1 MAKEYNVA
9 KKDFD
14 RILSHLIKENSVFG
28 PSVDGDCTRIKRIQT
43 PEQLDVRP
51 GPVHSSFKQFL
62 LPQSEVLFSFDSL
75 SQKVEVPD
83 EGAADCRSNILI
95 GLRPCDAQ
103 AVDLLDQVFI
113 GREPKDVFYSKRRN
127 RMKIVSFACREPAT
141 TCFCASVG
149 CGPDAEAGA
158 DLMVYDLKD
167 RYVLRTITKSG
178 EDILHNTDVPLNPAS
193 EKDVADK
200 KQMIADARKLLTHVF
215 LDKDLNGQLGDFD
228 ASVWHDIHRKCLG
241 CGVCT
246 YFCPTCHCFD
256 ITDEAEGLQGRRIR
270 TWDSCMYPLFTMHA
284 SGHNPRPTRK
294 ERMRQRI
301 MHKFVYSMEQYGKR
315 FCVGG
320 GRCVINCPVN
330 LDLRFVIKEIMEAK

>member
-1 MAKEYNVA
+1 MANEYIVG

-14 RILSHLIKENSVFG
+14 GILSHLIKENSVFG
-28 PSVDGDCTRIKRIQT
+28 PSIDRDCTRIKRIET
-43 PEQLDVRP
+43 PEQLNVWP
-51 GPVHSSFKQFL
+51 GTAHSSFKQFF
-62 LPQSEVLFSFDSL
+62 LPQSEVLFSFDPS
-75 SQKVEVPD
+75 SQKVEAQG
-83 EGAADCRSNILI
+83 EGAANGKKNILI

-103 AVDLLDQVFI
+103 AVDLLDQVFV
-113 GREPKDVFYSKRRN
+113 GRDPKDVFYSERRN
-127 RMKIVSFACREPAT
+127 RTKIISFACSEPAT

-149 CGPDAEAGA
+149 CGPDAEAGT

-167 RYVLRTITKSG
+167 RYVLKTITKSG
-178 EDILHNTDVPLNPAS
+178 EDLLNNTGVHLNPAS
-193 EKDVADK
+193 EKDVAEK
-200 KQMIADARKLLTHVF
+200 EQMIVDARKLLTGIF
-215 LDKDLNGQLGDFD
+215 SEKDLNGQLGDFD
-228 ASVWHDIHRKCLG
+228 ASIWYDIHRKCLG

-256 ITDEAEGLQGRRIR
+256 ITDEAEGLRGRRIR

-315 FCVGG
+315 FCVGC

>member
-1 MAKEYNVA
+1 
-9 KKDFD
+9 
-14 RILSHLIKENSVFG
+14 
-28 PSVDGDCTRIKRIQT
+28 
-43 PEQLDVRP
+43 
-51 GPVHSSFKQFL
+51 
-62 LPQSEVLFSFDSL
+62 
-75 SQKVEVPD
+75 
-83 EGAADCRSNILI
+83 
-95 GLRPCDAQ
+95 
-103 AVDLLDQVFI
+103 
-113 GREPKDVFYSKRRN
+113 
-127 RMKIVSFACREPAT
+127 
-141 TCFCASVG
+141 
-149 CGPDAEAGA
+149 
-158 DLMVYDLKD
+158 MVYDLKD

-193 EKDVADK
+193 EKDVVDK
-200 KQMIADARKLLTHVF
+200 KQMIADARILLTHVF
-215 LDKDLNGQLGDFD
+215 SDKDLNGQLGDFD

-315 FCVGG
+315 FCVGC